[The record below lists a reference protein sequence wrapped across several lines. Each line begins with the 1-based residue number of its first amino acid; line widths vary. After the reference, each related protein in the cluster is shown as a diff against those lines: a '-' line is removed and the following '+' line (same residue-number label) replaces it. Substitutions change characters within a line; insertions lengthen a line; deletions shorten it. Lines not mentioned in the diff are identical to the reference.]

1 MKKVIVQVH
10 YCGSEES
17 LNGFLSI
24 LKIEGDS
31 YPKLYNITFIPKPE
45 GNGNND
51 SMQINGSVI
60 AAVQYLI
67 EVEEKDDK
75 N

>member
-1 MKKVIVQVH
+1 MKRVVLQVH
-10 YCGSEES
+10 YCGCEES
-17 LNGFLSI
+17 LNGFLSS
-24 LKIEGDS
+24 LKTEGNN
-31 YPKLYNITFIPKPE
+31 YPKLYNITFITKPE

-60 AAVQYLI
+60 AAVQYLV
-67 EVEEKDDK
+67 EVEVEDDK